1 MLPPGWQPRLIAL
14 DIDGTTVHAKNPP
27 SPRVLAAVREIGRHA
42 VVTLCTGRTVLGVGH
57 VLDQLELGA
66 RPRADRYADFEHTT
80 VCSNGAVVLDTGSRE
95 VRYAIRFEPGPVV
108 AAVREALP
116 GAVFGCEEVGRGQRV
131 GAPFPGGILA
141 GRVRV
146 VDEAELLGEPTPKVV
161 AYWPHGTPA
170 DVAERMEGVEV
181 PGAEVTLD
189 HELPWVSMVPEG
201 VSKAS
206 ALAEVAQVLGVAQAD
221 VLAVGDGD
229 NDRAMLRWA
238 GLGVAMGQAPPEVKA
253 DADEVTGTVEED
265 GLAAVL
271 ERYL

>member
-1 MLPPGWQPRLIAL
+1 MRPPGWQPRLIAL
-14 DIDGTTVHAKNPP
+14 DIDGTTVHERRPP

-42 VVTLCTGRTVLGVGH
+42 VVTLCTGRTVVGVGH
-57 VLDQLELGA
+57 VLDQLGLGG
-66 RPRADRYADFEHTT
+66 RTDDRYTDVEHTT
-80 VCSNGAVVLDTGSRE
+80 VCSNGAVVLDTGTRQ

-108 AAVREALP
+108 EAVREALP
-116 GAVFGCEEVGRGQRV
+116 GAVFGCEEVGVGQRI
-131 GAPFPGGILA
+131 GAPFPDGILA
-141 GRVRV
+141 GRVRL

-161 AYWPHGTPA
+161 AYWPHGTPD
-170 DVAERMEGVEV
+170 DVAERMAGVEV

-206 ALAEVAQVLGVAQAD
+206 ALAEVARVLGVPRTD

-253 DADEVTGTVEED
+253 DADEVTGSVEED

>member
-14 DIDGTTVHAKNPP
+14 DIDGTTVHEKNPP

-66 RPRADRYADFEHTT
+66 RPRADRYSDFEHTT

-95 VRYAIRFEPGPVV
+95 VRYAIRFEPAPVV

-131 GAPFPGGILA
+131 GAPFPDGILA

-206 ALAEVAQVLGVAQAD
+206 ALAEVARVLGVAQAD

>member
-1 MLPPGWQPRLIAL
+1 MRPPGWQPRLIAL
-14 DIDGTTVHAKNPP
+14 DIDGTTVHEHRPP
-27 SPRVLAAVREIGRHA
+27 SARVLAAVREIGRRA
-42 VVTLCTGRTVLGVGH
+42 VVTLCTGRTVLGVEH
-57 VLDQLELGA
+57 VLDQLGLGEH
-66 RPRADRYADFEHTT
+66 PVADRYVDVEHTT
-80 VCSNGAVVLDTGSRE
+80 VCSNGAVVLDTGSRQ
-95 VRYAIRFEPGPVV
+95 VRYTIRFEPGPVV

-116 GAVFGCEEVGRGQRV
+116 GAVFGCEEVGVGQRV
-131 GAPFPGGILA
+131 GGPFPEGVLA

-146 VDEAELLGEPTPKVV
+146 VDEAELLAGPTPKVV

-170 DVAERMEGVEV
+170 DVADRMAGVEI

-206 ALAEVAQVLGVAQAD
+206 ALAGVSRALGVAQED

-253 DADEVTGTVEED
+253 AADEVTGAVTED